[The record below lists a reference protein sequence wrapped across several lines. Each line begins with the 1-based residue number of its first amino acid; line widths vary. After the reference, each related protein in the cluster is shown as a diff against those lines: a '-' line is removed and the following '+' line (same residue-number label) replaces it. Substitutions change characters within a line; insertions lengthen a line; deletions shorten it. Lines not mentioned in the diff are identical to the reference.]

1 MESTLFAVL
10 YCPIRLCRFCKTLA
24 SQGRLL
30 SSRLGKSPLLCSTI
44 FLWQGRGSI
53 LKVFSSEAGL
63 VSDSCAICRLLWPS
77 FYPCLMKLVVVNTW
91 KPLEVSARVECGD
104 LGGVSGVQEECYGCM
119 EVDRFGCVVRSGWFW
134 NALFAAGVFSHAKIS
149 MPFSNKK
156 PVAFNWR
163 LEATTM
169 CCYGPIVVGAKW
181 VELLYIWF
189 RVENTIDLRICF
201 ATTFCAA

>member
-1 MESTLFAVL
+1 
-10 YCPIRLCRFCKTLA
+10 
-24 SQGRLL
+24 
-30 SSRLGKSPLLCSTI
+30 
-44 FLWQGRGSI
+44 
-53 LKVFSSEAGL
+53 
-63 VSDSCAICRLLWPS
+63 
-77 FYPCLMKLVVVNTW
+77 
-91 KPLEVSARVECGD
+91 
-104 LGGVSGVQEECYGCM
+104 M

-189 RVENTIDLRICF
+189 RVENTTDLRISV
-201 ATTFCAA
+201 ATTFCAARLGKLEKSPLGNVGYILWGCKEWCEFSCECMTLSGDHLIVGGLSDFRFLFCASLKLEFRCPPLFIVY